1 MFWFLN
7 INEVGRRLVASPIW
21 KEVMQSVS
29 LKLMADFPDLLHTH
43 LADQLQHVEVRE
55 KLEDM
60 LTDLIDNKIDSIE
73 NRIKPL
79 IEAQK
84 ELVETLIKHKAE
96 IKSEIVSL
104 AHQSESTIKA
114 TIQKTVDELENEL
127 QEKIKDYVAELGVGK
142 LVVKSMPPIQKK
154 LLDII
159 EEKEK
164 ISFKDLKDR
173 SRLASS
179 TLSHHLSELTNRQK
193 LNRVRRGVYQLHSD
207 DS

>member
-7 INEVGRRLVASPIW
+7 INEIGRRLLASPIW
-21 KEVMQSVS
+21 KEVMQSIS

-43 LADQLQHVEVRE
+43 LADHLQHVEVRE
-55 KLEDM
+55 KVMDM
-60 LTDLIDNKIDSIE
+60 LTGLVDKKLDDLE

-79 IEAQK
+79 IEAQE
-84 ELVETLIKHKAE
+84 ELVETLINHKAE

-104 AHQSESTIKA
+104 AHQSESKIQE
-114 TIQKTVDELENEL
+114 TIQNSVGELESEL

-154 LLDII
+154 LLSII
-159 EEKEK
+159 EEKDK
-164 ISFKDLKDR
+164 VSFKDLKTTTK
-173 SRLASS
+173 LADS
-179 TLSHHLSELTNRQK
+179 TLYHHLSELTHRQK